1 MDIREARP
9 DDQEAVRDI
18 TQRSLES
25 SYSLSPTTIEGA
37 VEEWYGQ
44 ERYEEKITD
53 DEKLLLV
60 SEVDG
65 VVGFTEGVLVAE
77 GGQADLLWLHVHP
90 GHRGRDI
97 GIDLFEATEKRLTE
111 RGAAYLRGRVLS
123 DNQTGASFYEMLGF
137 EQVDEDRVEIGGEQY
152 VEYIYS
158 NAVSRQLQSF
168 VTEDGEVVYV
178 DMADEEVGSDAPFN
192 VVLSDPNGEARYGY
206 FCSNCERPANAM
218 SANGRIKCDGCGN
231 TRKPTRWD
239 ASYL

>member
-9 DDQEAVRDI
+9 EDQEAVREI

-37 VEEWYGQ
+37 VEEWYG
-44 ERYEEKITD
+44 EKRYGEKIAD
-53 DEKLLLV
+53 DETLLLV
-60 SEVDG
+60 SEVDS

-90 GHRGRDI
+90 DHRGQGI
-97 GIDLFEATEKRLTE
+97 GQALYEQTEQRLAE
-111 RGAAYLRGRVLS
+111 MGAEYLRGRVLA
-123 DNQTGASFYEMLGF
+123 DNQIGATFYEERGF
-137 EQVDEDRVEIGGEQY
+137 EQVDDEHIEIDDDRH

-158 NAVSRQLQSF
+158 NAVSRQLRSI
-168 VTEDGEVVYV
+168 VTDDGSVVYV
-178 DMADEEVGSDAPFN
+178 DRTDEEVGSDAPFN
-192 VVLSDPNGEARYGY
+192 IVLEDPEGETHYGY
-206 FCSNCERPANAM
+206 FCTNCDELANAM
-218 SANGRIKCDGCGN
+218 SANGRIKCAKCGN